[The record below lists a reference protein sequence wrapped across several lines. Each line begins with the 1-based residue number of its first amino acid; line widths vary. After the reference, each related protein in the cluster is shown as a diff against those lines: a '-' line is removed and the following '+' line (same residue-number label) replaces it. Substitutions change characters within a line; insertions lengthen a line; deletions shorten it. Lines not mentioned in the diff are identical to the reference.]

1 MFFLR
6 WLVGLFARILR
17 FFVKKEEKKRA
28 ITFDEWIDLLREMSL
43 KGFECEAYI
52 IVKAEFPAGA
62 RKFSEADGNRLLAK
76 EMSKYANV
84 RLSGILTRFQDDVR
98 ESLDQNDET
107 RLERAFRV
115 LKSDLGELLFFEKME
130 GFPESIAA
138 ELSHNIEEAVS
149 VWQAEYGAMLRM
161 NFETIPA
168 GTLGEELL
176 WMFGINPPADM
187 LRPMEERL
195 DNYA

>member
-17 FFVKKEEKKRA
+17 FFVKKEEKKRE

-98 ESLDQNDET
+98 KSLDQNDET

-130 GFPESIAA
+130 GFPESIAV
-138 ELSHNIEEAVS
+138 ELSHNIEEAVL